1 MRRITR
7 QTLTVVLV
15 LLAFVVV
22 LLPLLGMLGM
32 MASGRCCDGMMGGAS
47 MGGMMGIG
55 AMAFVWMLL
64 TAGIIIALL
73 VVIVRGVTR
82 T

>member
-1 MRRITR
+1 MRR

-15 LLAFVVV
+15 ALAFVVVV
-22 LLPLLGMLGM
+22 LLPLLGMIGM
-32 MASGRCCDGMMGGAS
+32 MATGRCCDGMMGGAS
-47 MGGMMGIG
+47 MGGMMGMG

-64 TAGIIIALL
+64 AAGIIIALL
-73 VVIVRGVTR
+73 VVFVRGVTR